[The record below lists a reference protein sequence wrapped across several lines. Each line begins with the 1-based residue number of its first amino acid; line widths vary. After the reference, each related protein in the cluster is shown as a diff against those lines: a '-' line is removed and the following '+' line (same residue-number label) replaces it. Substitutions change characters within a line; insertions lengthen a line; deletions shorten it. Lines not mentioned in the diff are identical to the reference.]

1 MRGGKTFNGGSPG
14 IVVNASLNGIQRE
27 MQRLDYEAQCS
38 GRGTDAASRER
49 KMEQRRLIEQAEREL
64 IALEGRAEKTTEK
77 PDIKT
82 VRSLLLEK
90 MDFRKH
96 KLDRDILD
104 KFVVRVVPETERVF
118 QWYLNF
124 NMADNRIETK
134 QLVSEMHLTYKE
146 AYDYRH
152 EVKGALLRVSQWKDL
167 TVKINI

>member
-1 MRGGKTFNGGSPG
+1 MKNLLSMRMDGEVSKDEYLAMRND
-14 IVVNASLNGIQRE
+14 LE
-27 MQRLDYEAQCS
+27 E
-38 GRGTDAASRER
+38 E
-49 KMEQRRLIEQAEREL
+49 KMQAEREL
-64 IALEGRAEKTTEK
+64 IALESRAEKTTEK

-104 KFVVRVVPETERVF
+104 KFVLRVVPETERVF

-152 EVKGALLRVSQWKDL
+152 EVKGAMLRVSQWKDL
-167 TVKINI
+167 EETY